1 MWKDSDTD
9 NNRLC
14 LICDVIDVNKEQ
26 EAQDAVEREIL
37 ENIRIMAWQ
46 HEYDRQ
52 HRLQVQ
58 RDNTIKICLLCIS
71 VLLFSYFMFLTNRS
85 EEEVFM
91 PSSQRQLAFS

>member
-1 MWKDSDTD
+1 MWKDSGTD

-14 LICDVIDVNKEQ
+14 LICDVIDTNE
-26 EAQDAVEREIL
+26 EELARDAIEREIL

-52 HRLQVQ
+52 HNQEQ
-58 RDNTIKICLLCIS
+58 RNNTIKICLLCIS
-71 VLLFSYFMFLTNRS
+71 ILFFSYFMYLTNGS
-85 EEEVFM
+85 GEAFT